1 MYAYTTCDVMPFDV
15 CLTHHN
21 LITNHSFFML
31 TGNVQSGA
39 KLEILIVCR
48 FAKLSV
54 DEQRIARTASIVGT
68 SFASDVLNNILPK
81 QLRAYLPTILDSLVR
96 SHWLNISSEQRA
108 EGIRVQYSF
117 SHPLLHRT
125 LYDLTPS
132 SVKCEVHLLI
142 AKVIFMSN
150 CVIPYH
156 IISYHIISHYSV
168 TFHFRIT

>member
-1 MYAYTTCDVMPFDV
+1 MTSF
-15 CLTHHN
+15 LTWYVLHA
-21 LITNHSFFML
+21 LIWFSIFIYSIL

-54 DEQRIARTASIVGT
+54 DEQRIARTASIIGT

-81 QLRAYLPTILDSLVR
+81 QLHAYLPTILDSLVR
-96 SHWLNISSEQRA
+96 SHWLNISSEQRV

-132 SVKCEVHLLI
+132 SVKCKVHLLI
-142 AKVIFMSN
+142 AKVILISCHVTSCYIILHNMP
-150 CVIPYH
+150 IP
-156 IISYHIISHYSV
+156 
-168 TFHFRIT
+168 

>member
-1 MYAYTTCDVMPFDV
+1 MPFIS
-15 CLTHHN
+15 CLTCHKLTSKSN
-21 LITNHSFFML
+21 YQSSSFFAL

-54 DEQRIARTASIVGT
+54 DEQRIARTASIIGT

-132 SVKCEVHLLI
+132 SVKCKVHLLI
-142 AKVIFMSN
+142 AKVI
-150 CVIPYH
+150 
-156 IISYHIISHYSV
+156 
-168 TFHFRIT
+168 